1 MTIPMGSVSDLARR
15 HAQAAIDE
23 GAAHGHS
30 ADAVARALLGAVVE
44 IYRRERGAGDVRREL
59 EFVAEHVEEDDDFP
73 FMRP

>member
-1 MTIPMGSVSDLARR
+1 MTTSAISVSHLARR
-15 HAQAAIDE
+15 HAEAAIAD

-44 IYRRERGAGDVRREL
+44 IYRHERGPDDIRREL
-59 EFVAEHVEEDDDFP
+59 EFVAEHVDEDDAFP